1 MNEIENYSST
11 ELVGLLGERFRAY
24 RMRLQLTQEEV
35 AQRTGLSIS
44 SIRRFESGRAGNLSM
59 SSFFALLKSLGRL
72 PQIEH
77 LLPELPE
84 PLYMIHDNKLRQRV
98 KHRKK

>member
-1 MNEIENYSST
+1 MIDYENYSSA
-11 ELVGLLGERFRAY
+11 ELVGLLGERFHEY

-35 AQRTGLSIS
+35 AVRTGLSVS
-44 SIRRFESGRAGNLSM
+44 SIRRFESGGAGNLSM

-72 PQIEH
+72 SQIEH

-84 PLYMIHDNKLRQRV
+84 SPYLVVNNKVRQRV
-98 KHRKK
+98 KHSKQ